1 MSVLQN
7 SDEGCKMAR
16 VAFEDAISERVS
28 VEVPQLQFIDE
39 VTDVPVGGRSTWTGL
54 FRRIWRFT
62 SCNSLT
68 R

>member
-1 MSVLQN
+1 
-7 SDEGCKMAR
+7 MAR

-28 VEVPQLQFIDE
+28 VKVPQLQSIDE

-54 FRRIWRFT
+54 FRRRWRFP
-62 SCNSLT
+62 SCHSLV